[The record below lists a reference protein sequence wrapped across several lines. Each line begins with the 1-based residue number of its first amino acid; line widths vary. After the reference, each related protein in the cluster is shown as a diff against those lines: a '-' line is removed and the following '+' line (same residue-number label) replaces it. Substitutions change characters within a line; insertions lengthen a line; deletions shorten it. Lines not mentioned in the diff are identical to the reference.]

1 MAKESRPKISLRSK
15 SKEKQKEIKKTSVK
29 TENKTIE
36 TSKSKITADVQ
47 QDANRPK
54 VNIDIKENNDRE
66 ISFDPIKVRNSLQIQ
81 FLIIFLLG
89 SLIIWLNLFP
99 AIIQIGVSALLMFV
113 FVIIN
118 FNKTRSIPIVRGVF
132 ADSVYYLGFLFTFV
146 ALVVAMMELTEEG
159 FDIESIVGSMGPAL
173 ITTVIGMAFR
183 IYFTQ
188 FDPITDE
195 PETERVNTLGALSS
209 NLITAMENLEKSTE
223 RNNRAFTEFQET
235 MSRQMLE
242 FSKKIKEVDFSNV
255 ASQLEKFSKSIDQ
268 ISVTGNNLRET
279 ANRSAIVIENAKGK
293 LETLDGNIDNAN
305 KKLKDINDL
314 KSDISE
320 LNDKIDNSKIEITS
334 SVDKAKQNLK
344 EVSTKMENNVS
355 AASTQIR
362 LSANKITEQLSD
374 AENQAINFTGSLK
387 KAINDVVDFL
397 NRHK

>member
-1 MAKESRPKISLRSK
+1 MAKQSRPKISLRSK
-15 SKEKQKEIKKTSVK
+15 SKEKQKEIKETSVK
-29 TENKTIE
+29 TE
-36 TSKSKITADVQ
+36 SKSTETFKSEINTDVRHGT
-47 QDANRPK
+47 NRPK

-223 RNNRAFTEFQET
+223 RNNRAFTQFQET
-235 MSRQMLE
+235 MNRQMLE

-255 ASQLEKFSKSIDQ
+255 ASQLEKFSRSIDQ

-305 KKLKDINDL
+305 KKLRDINDL

>member
-1 MAKESRPKISLRSK
+1 MAKQSRPKISLRSK
-15 SKEKQKEIKKTSVK
+15 SKEKQKEIKETSVK
-29 TENKTIE
+29 AENKSIE
-36 TSKSKITADVQ
+36 TSKSVNTNDVQ
-47 QDANRPK
+47 QGTNRPK
-54 VNIDIKENNDRE
+54 VNLDIKENNERE

-209 NLITAMENLEKSTE
+209 NLIIAMENLEKSTE

-242 FSKKIKEVDFSNV
+242 FSEKIKEVDFSNV
-255 ASQLEKFSKSIDQ
+255 ASQLEKFSRSIDQ
-268 ISVTGNNLRET
+268 ISVTGNNLKET

-305 KKLKDINDL
+305 KKLRDINDL

>member
-1 MAKESRPKISLRSK
+1 MAKQSRPKISLRSK
-15 SKEKQKEIKKTSVK
+15 SKEKQKEIKETSVK
-29 TENKTIE
+29 AENKSIE
-36 TSKSKITADVQ
+36 TSKSVNTDDVQ
-47 QDANRPK
+47 QGTNRPK
-54 VNIDIKENNDRE
+54 VNLDIKENNERE

-209 NLITAMENLEKSTE
+209 NLIIAMENLEKSTD

-242 FSKKIKEVDFSNV
+242 FSEKIKEVDFSNV
-255 ASQLEKFSKSIDQ
+255 ASQLEKFSRSIDQ
-268 ISVTGNNLRET
+268 ISVTGNNLKET

-305 KKLKDINDL
+305 KKLRDINDL